1 MKILERATSDW
12 NPFSHFLIY
21 ARNARFEIFWTNCT
35 YIHMCV
41 CVYISNV
48 SRAFRRDSRNSGRF
62 VNRVRERR

>member
-35 YIHMCV
+35 YIYIHMCV
-41 CVYISNV
+41 RVYIQRV
-48 SRAFRRDSRNSGRF
+48 SSVSTRFSKFRK
-62 VNRVRERR
+62 VR